1 MAWEGSNRR
10 AQLPPDW
17 ARRQAACIQAAGGR
31 CQQTLPSGMRCPRD
45 ATDAD
50 HIDDPT
56 NHDRLQAL
64 CPRHH
69 QIKTSREAQE
79 GKARKGSWT
88 REPEDHPGRRRTT

>member
-17 ARRQAACIQAAGGR
+17 ARRRQACLDAAGGR
-31 CQQTLPSGMRCPRD
+31 CEQLLPSGRRCPRP

-50 HIDDPT
+50 HKNDPNDHDD
-56 NHDRLQAL
+56 LQAL
-64 CPRHH
+64 CSTHH
-69 QIKTSREAQE
+69 KRKTSQEARE

-88 REPEDHPGRRRTT
+88 REPEAHPGRRRTT